1 MPKDSAELLIVLRG
15 TPTVLMHDGDRLLQE
30 GDVLPFPRGPE
41 GGHQIRNDADAIA
54 RVLIVA
60 GHVNPDV
67 AEYDTGKVATI
78 IDGDHRFHRARD
90 EVEHAGPE

>member
-1 MPKDSAELLIVLRG
+1 MTEIASLRKA
-15 TPTVLMHDGDRLLQE
+15 TCCR
-30 GDVLPFPRGPE
+30 FPAGLE

-54 RVLIVA
+54 RVLIVG

-78 IDGDHRFHRARD
+78 IDGDHRFHRASD
-90 EVEHAGPE
+90 EVEHAGPD

>member
-1 MPKDSAELLIVLRG
+1 M
-15 TPTVLMHDGDRLLQE
+15 
-30 GDVLPFPRGPE
+30 LPFPRGPE

-78 IDGDHRFHRARD
+78 IDGERRFHRASD